1 MAEEIWHHG
10 IKGQKW
16 GVRHTPEQLG
26 HKTGSGKTT
35 KSDDSHEDYKK
46 AHDTKSVKKMSDAEL
61 RARLN
66 RLNMEKQYSQM
77 NPSRVE
83 RGRKVLTSTLK
94 VAGTVA
100 AASTT
105 AITLKNNWNT
115 ISGWF
120 GKG

>member
-16 GVRHTPEQLG
+16 GVRRTPEQLG
-26 HKTGSGKTT
+26 YKTGGK
-35 KSDDSHEDYKK
+35 KAAKKDDSHEDYKK
-46 AHDTKSVKKMSDAEL
+46 AHDSKDVKKMSDAEL
-61 RARLN
+61 RSRLN

-77 NPSRVE
+77 NPTRVK
-83 RGRKVLTSTLK
+83 RGQRVLNASLK

-100 AASTT
+100 AASST
-105 AITLKNNWNT
+105 AITLKNNWST

-120 GKG
+120 GKS

>member
-1 MAEEIWHHG
+1 
-10 IKGQKW
+10 
-16 GVRHTPEQLG
+16 
-26 HKTGSGKTT
+26 
-35 KSDDSHEDYKK
+35 
-46 AHDTKSVKKMSDAEL
+46 MSDAEL

-66 RLNMEKQYSQM
+66 RLNMEQQYSKL
-77 NPSRVE
+77 NPTRVQ
-83 RGRKVLTSTLK
+83 RGRNTLNTALK

-105 AITLKNNWNT
+105 AITLKNNWST

>member
-26 HKTGSGKTT
+26 HKSGGKAV
-35 KSDDSHEDYKK
+35 KKDDSHEDYKK

-61 RARLN
+61 SSRLK

-83 RGRKVLTSTLK
+83 RGRKALSSTLK

-100 AASTT
+100 AATST
-105 AITLKNNWNT
+105 AITLKNNYGT
-115 ISGWF
+115 IAAWF
-120 GKG
+120 NKS

>member
-16 GVRHTPEQLG
+16 GVRRTPQQLG
-26 HKTGSGKTT
+26 HKTSGKSR
-35 KSDDSHEDYKK
+35 SDDAHEDYKK
-46 AHDTKSVKKMSDAEL
+46 AHGSKSVKSMSDAEL

-83 RGRKVLTSTLK
+83 RGRKALTTTLK
-94 VAGTVA
+94 VAGSIA
-100 AASTT
+100 AASSTVI
-105 AITLKNNWNT
+105 ALKNNYGT
-115 ISGWF
+115 IASWF
-120 GKG
+120 DKS

>member
-1 MAEEIWHHG
+1 MKPPKFA
-10 IKGQKW
+10 KVDGQQQHRLPP
-16 GVRHTPEQLG
+16 GA
-26 HKTGSGKTT
+26 
-35 KSDDSHEDYKK
+35 KSENTHEDYKK
-46 AHDTKSVKKMSDAEL
+46 AHDSKDVKTMSDAEL

-77 NPSRVE
+77 NPNRVQ
-83 RGRKVLTSTLK
+83 RGRNTLNTAIK

-105 AITLKNNWNT
+105 AITIKNNWST